1 MPMSDIPYLLIG
13 HMTADITP
21 QGRVLGGTV
30 SYSLPVV
37 RQFGY
42 DPAVVTSAA
51 RDEPLLEALDCNQ
64 CVIVPAAATT
74 TYENI
79 YEGKKRTQYIH
90 GVAAPI
96 RPDDI
101 PASFQTARY
110 VHLAPIADE
119 IDPEIAFMFLDA
131 TIMLTPQGWM
141 RRWDDKGRVHF
152 KRFDN
157 EAVLRAVDIVVM
169 SRQDIAEAP
178 ELEQLYAGIVKH
190 LFVTDGSNGG
200 VYYENGMPTPYSAVP
215 VEEVEPTGAGDVFA
229 AALLAS
235 LAHTGDDL
243 HKALRVAARLAAFSV
258 TRTGIN
264 NTVQAGEVK
273 ETLAEVNSF

>member
-1 MPMSDIPYLLIG
+1 MSDNPYLLIG

-30 SYSLPVV
+30 SYALPVV

-42 DPAVVTSAA
+42 NPAVVTSAA
-51 RDEPLLEALDCNQ
+51 RDEPLLEALDCHQ

-79 YEGKKRTQYIH
+79 YEGKKRTQHVH

-96 RPDDI
+96 GPNDI

-119 IDPEIAFMFLDA
+119 IDPEIAFMFPDA
-131 TIMLTPQGWM
+131 MVMLTPQGWM
-141 RRWDDKGRVHF
+141 RRWDDKGRVSF

-178 ELEQLYAGIVKH
+178 ELEHVYAGLVKH
-190 LFVTDGSNGG
+190 LFVTDGANGG
-200 VYYENGMPTPYSAVP
+200 VYYENGTPKPYDPVP

-243 HKALRVAARLAAFSV
+243 HKALRVAARLAAYSV
-258 TRTGIN
+258 TRAGIN
-264 NTVQAGEVK
+264 NTVRAEEVK
-273 ETLAEVNSF
+273 EALAEVNSF